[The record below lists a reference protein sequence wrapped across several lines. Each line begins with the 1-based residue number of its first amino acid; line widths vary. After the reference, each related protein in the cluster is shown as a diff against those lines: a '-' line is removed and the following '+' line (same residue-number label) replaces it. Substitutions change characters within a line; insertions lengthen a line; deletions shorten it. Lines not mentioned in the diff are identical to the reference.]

1 MKEQISRFL
10 PAECPWGD
18 TLHWFREV
26 TSTNTLAKEM
36 AGQGAPHGTVLIAG
50 SQTGGRGRMGRSFS
64 STAGKGIY
72 MSVILRPQCSAQQLM
87 HLTCAVAVSICDA
100 VEQTC
105 GIRPSIKWINDLV
118 LGKKKLGGILTEL
131 SIDRGAVQYA
141 IVGIGL
147 NCTQAPKDFPEE
159 IRDIALSLQSYTGNA
174 VDIPKLTAAMI
185 NSLWEMDKHL
195 LSRDFMAI
203 YKKDCI
209 TLGKEISI
217 VGANNV
223 FHGKAIDLD
232 AEGGLIVQYPDGTTA
247 TVQSGEVSIRGM
259 YGYTD

>member
-26 TSTNTLAKEM
+26 ASTNTLAKEM
-36 AGQGAPHGTVLIAG
+36 ASQGAPHGTVLIAG
-50 SQTGGRGRMGRSFS
+50 SQTGGRGRMGRSFAS
-64 STAGKGIY
+64 AGGKGIY
-72 MSVILRPQCSAQQLM
+72 MSVILRPMCAAEELM

-100 VEQTC
+100 VEEIC
-105 GIRPSIKWINDLV
+105 GVRPSVKWINDLV

-131 SIDRGAVQYA
+131 SIHQGAVQYA
-141 IVGIGL
+141 VVGVGL
-147 NCTQAPKDFPEE
+147 NCTQKSEDFPEE

-195 LSRDFMAI
+195 LSRDFMAA

-209 TLGKEISI
+209 TLGKEIS
-217 VGANNV
+217 VVKADKRSY
-223 FHGKAIDLD
+223 GKAVDLD
-232 AEGGLIVQYPDGTTA
+232 AQGGLLVQYPDGTKE
-247 TVQSGEVSIRGM
+247 TVQSGEVSVRGM
-259 YGYTD
+259 YGYL

>member
-1 MKEQISRFL
+1 MKEQILQFL
-10 PAECPWGD
+10 PAECPWRD
-18 TLHWFREV
+18 TLHWFDEV
-26 TSTNTLAKEM
+26 PSTNTMAKDLAK
-36 AGQGAPHGTVLIAG
+36 QGAPQGTVLIAG
-50 SQTGGRGRMGRSFS
+50 SQTGGRGRMGRSFAS
-64 STAGKGIY
+64 AGGKGIY
-72 MSVILRPQCSAQQLM
+72 MSVILRPMCAAEELM

-100 VEQTC
+100 VEEIC
-105 GIRPSIKWINDLV
+105 SVRPSVKWINDLV

-232 AEGGLIVQYPDGTTA
+232 AEGGLIVQYPDGIIA